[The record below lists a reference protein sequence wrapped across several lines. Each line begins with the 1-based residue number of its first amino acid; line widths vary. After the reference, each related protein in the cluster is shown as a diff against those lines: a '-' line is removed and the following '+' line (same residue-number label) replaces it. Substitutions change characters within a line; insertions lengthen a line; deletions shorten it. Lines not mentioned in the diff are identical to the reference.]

1 MERRAL
7 ARRRAPIKRIYAADI
22 LGEAD
27 VEHCLV
33 HIHDLSEGGMRIHT
47 EYNFPADASVSLRLH
62 LEEPID
68 VTVKRVW
75 EKPLVG
81 GMNVYG
87 LQFDVLAEPSKVKL
101 HNFLQQN
108 FQENRRKS
116 FRLNRIL
123 VVELEL
129 DNESSRFGVFTLDM
143 SSTGMRINHEEPL
156 PDNRDLKFRIL
167 LEPGT
172 DPVPVT
178 ARVSWQKE
186 NAFGH
191 FLIGLQFT
199 DVSDEA
205 KERIE
210 TYVESTAKNAGSSS
224 PGSDAGLGS
233 FLPNA

>member
-22 LGEAD
+22 VGEVD

-33 HIHDLSEGGMRIHT
+33 HIHDLSEGGMRVHT
-47 EYNFPADASVSLRLH
+47 EYNFPADSSVSLRLH
-62 LEEPID
+62 LEESID

-116 FRLNRIL
+116 FRLERIL
-123 VVELEL
+123 VVELEI
-129 DNESSRFGVFTLDM
+129 DDESSRFGVFTLDM
-143 SSTGMRINHEEPL
+143 SSSGMRINHEEPL
-156 PDNRDLKFRIL
+156 PDDRELKFRIL

-199 DVSDEA
+199 EVTEDA

-210 TYVESTAKNAGSSS
+210 TYIKATAKKPSS
-224 PGSDAGLGS
+224 PPPGSGGGLGS

>member
-1 MERRAL
+1 M
-7 ARRRAPIKRIYAADI
+7 D
-22 LGEAD
+22 
-27 VEHCLV
+27 HCLV
-33 HIHDLSEGGMRIHT
+33 HIHDLSEGGMRVHT
-47 EYNFPADASVSLRLH
+47 EYNFPSDAPVSLRLH

-87 LQFDVLAEPSKVKL
+87 LQFDDLVEISQAKL
-101 HNFLQQN
+101 KKFLHQN

-116 FRLNRIL
+116 YRLERIL

-129 DNESSRFGVFTLDM
+129 EKEFSRFGVFTLDM

-156 PDNRDLKFRIL
+156 PEDKDLKFRIL
-167 LEPGT
+167 LEPGLE
-172 DPVPVT
+172 PVAVNS
-178 ARVSWQKE
+178 RVSWQKE

-191 FLIGLQFT
+191 YLIGLQFT
-199 DVSDEA
+199 DVSEESKD
-205 KERIE
+205 RIE
-210 TYVESTAKNAGSSS
+210 SYIKATAKRDNTA
-224 PGSDAGLGS
+224 PGGLGS

>member
-7 ARRRAPIKRIYAADI
+7 TRRRAPIKRIYAADI
-22 LGEAD
+22 VGEAD

-47 EYNFPADASVSLRLH
+47 EYNFPADTSVSLRLH
-62 LEEPID
+62 LEESID
-68 VTVKRVW
+68 VTVRRVW

-87 LQFDVLAEPSKVKL
+87 LMFDVLAETSKNKL
-101 HNFLQQN
+101 KNFLQQN

-116 FRLNRIL
+116 FRLERIL
-123 VVELEL
+123 VVELDL
-129 DNESSRFGVFTLDM
+129 DQESSRFGVFTLDM

-156 PDNRDLKFRIL
+156 PEDRDLHFRIL

-178 ARVSWQKE
+178 SRVSWQKE

-191 FLIGLQFT
+191 FLIGLKFT
-199 DVSDEA
+199 DISDEA

-210 TYVESTAKNAGSSS
+210 NYVRSTAKKAGDTN
-224 PGSDAGLGS
+224 GGGLGS